1 MYIDIRIKFMKLKC
15 RKNKKASPELKKTVD
30 FLRVISEENRLALL
44 CLLKRGEMCVCKIWQ
59 HLGLPQNL
67 VSHHLKV
74 LKNFGLIKSHREGTK
89 IIYSLNQKDIKKFFS
104 LLSNFIK

>member
-1 MYIDIRIKFMKLKC
+1 MKLKC
-15 RKNKKASPELKKTVD
+15 RKNKKASGELKKTVD
-30 FLRVISEENRLALL
+30 FLRVISEENRLLLL
-44 CLLKRGEMCVCKIWQ
+44 CLLKKGEMCVCEIWQ

-89 IIYSLNQKDIKKFFS
+89 IIYSLNLKNTKKFIS
-104 LLSNFIK
+104 LISHFIK